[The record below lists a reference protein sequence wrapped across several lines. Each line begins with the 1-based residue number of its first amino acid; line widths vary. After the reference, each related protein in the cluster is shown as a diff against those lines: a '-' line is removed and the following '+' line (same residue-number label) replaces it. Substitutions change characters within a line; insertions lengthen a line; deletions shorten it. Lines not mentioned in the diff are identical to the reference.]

1 MGGGQ
6 SMKMGALKN
15 PAQICEDARANA
27 TAKQKTWEARG
38 RPGEFDFGAVMAA
51 AVTEMEVATWR
62 NAIPRDG
69 SWLVIKDL

>member
-6 SMKMGALKN
+6 PIMMGAPEN
-15 PAQICEDARANA
+15 PTQVREDVRANA
-27 TAKQKTWEARG
+27 TANQTWEARG
-38 RPGEFDFGAVMAA
+38 SPGGFDFGAVMAA